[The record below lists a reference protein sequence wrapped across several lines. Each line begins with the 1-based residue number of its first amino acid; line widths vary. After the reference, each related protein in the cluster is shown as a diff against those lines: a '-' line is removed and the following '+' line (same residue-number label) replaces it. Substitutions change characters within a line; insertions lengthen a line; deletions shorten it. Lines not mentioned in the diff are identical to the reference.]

1 MLRTAGGWPSGD
13 KGEPMNA
20 RRRVAAVVA
29 VCLGVLGA
37 CGSDSEE
44 SGAAATTAEAPETTA
59 AAAEPTEAPATTEA
73 SADEPATTA
82 ATAATTAPAEPVEMT
97 KLSLGAVPTLDL
109 GTIGV
114 GNEQGIFER
123 AGLEIEI
130 TFADGGPAVVTGV
143 VSGQFDIG
151 YTAWTPPL
159 LAIAGDQPLRLV
171 TGVAGVGPEG
181 SNSLVLV
188 RDDSGIE
195 SYADLTGKKVA
206 TNAPRSVLALLAVA
220 AATADGGD
228 GSSIEI
234 VPLPFGEVARAVAEG
249 TVDAGVTVEPFI
261 TAAAEEYPNVVSIGD
276 PSLVVQQERDP
287 STLIFTSADTL
298 SGEKADAI
306 ARFTAAFAEA
316 AAYANENPDDV
327 RRLGAEI
334 TDVPEAAA
342 AIMPVSPMVPEID
355 PARLQPLLDAML
367 QYAWIEEPIDLTE
380 FLGG

>member
-1 MLRTAGGWPSGD
+1 
-13 KGEPMNA
+13 MNK
-20 RRRVAAVVA
+20 RRRVMAAVA
-29 VCLGVLGA
+29 VCLGLLGA
-37 CGSDSEE
+37 CGSDSDE
-44 SGAAATTAEAPETTA
+44 SAGEAATSEAPATTTAAAVVTEAAAVTEPPADAAAATTA
-59 AAAEPTEAPATTEA
+59 APAT
-73 SADEPATTA
+73 EP
-82 ATAATTAPAEPVEMT
+82 AATTAPAAPVEMT

-159 LAIAGDQPLRLV
+159 LAIAGAQPLRLV
-171 TGVAGVGPEG
+171 TGVAGIGPEG
-181 SNSLVLV
+181 SNSLLLV

-220 AATADGGD
+220 ATTADGGD
-228 GSSIEI
+228 GSTIEI
-234 VPLPFGEVARAVAEG
+234 VPLPFGEIARAVAEG

-261 TAAAEEYPNVVSIGD
+261 TAAAEEFPNVVAIGD
-276 PSLVVQQERDP
+276 PGLVVQQERDP

-298 SGEKADAI
+298 NGDKAEAI
-306 ARFTAAFAEA
+306 ARFKAAFAEA
-316 AAYANENPDDV
+316 AAYANEHPDDV

-342 AIMPVSPMVPEID
+342 AIMPVSPMVPEVD

-367 QYAWIEEPIDLTE
+367 KYAWIEAPIDLTE

>member
-1 MLRTAGGWPSGD
+1 MI
-13 KGEPMNA
+13 M
-20 RRRVAAVVA
+20 RRHVAAAAA
-29 VCLGVLGA
+29 VCLGLLAA
-37 CGSDSEE
+37 CGGDSDEADSPEPT
-44 SGAAATTAEAPETTA
+44 ATAEAAETA
-59 AAAEPTEAPATTEA
+59 APATEAPEAPATDAPATDA
-73 SADEPATTA
+73 PTTDAPAEPATT
-82 ATAATTAPAEPVEMT
+82 TAPAAPVEMT
-97 KLSLGAVPTLDL
+97 TLTLGAVPTLDL
-109 GTIGV
+109 GTIGI

-171 TGVAGVGPEG
+171 TGVAGIGPEG
-181 SNSLVLV
+181 SNSLLLV

-206 TNAPRSVLALLAVA
+206 TNAPRSVLALLAI
-220 AATADGGD
+220 AATTVDGGD
-228 GSSIEI
+228 GTTIEI

-249 TVDAGVTVEPFI
+249 AVDAGVTVEPFI
-261 TAAAEEYPNVVSIGD
+261 TAASTEYPNVISIGD

-298 SGEKADAI
+298 GGDKADAI
-306 ARFTAAFAEA
+306 ARFKAAFAEA
-316 AAYANENPDDV
+316 AAFADANPDDA

-334 TDVPEAAA
+334 TGVPEASA
-342 AIMPVSPMVPEID
+342 AIMPVSPMVTDVD
-355 PARLQPLLDAML
+355 PARLQPVLDAML
-367 QYAWIEEPIDLTE
+367 QYGWIEEPLDLTE